1 MAQKKFYLDDE
12 ELDFVN
18 GQPDGWLRTVV
29 RRFMDVGQKALSPDE
44 LVYLRD
50 HGGTKG
56 VIALA
61 KGNPDGAQTDPATG
75 HGRAEQAISPEEYK
89 RKKESK

>member
-29 RRFMDVGQKALSPDE
+29 RRFMDVGPDGKALSPDE

-50 HGGTKG
+50 HGGTRG
-56 VIALA
+56 VIAIA
-61 KGNPDGAQTDPATG
+61 KGERGQDDFDPVSA
-75 HGRAEQAISPEEYK
+75 A
-89 RKKESK
+89 